1 MFKAIV
7 RSALAAGFALIALNN
22 VAYAQKS
29 KDTVRI
35 ALDQPVRLIDAL
47 HNPNPEANL
56 VDRAVMDTLIAYDPS
71 TKTYKGQLA
80 ESWTQ
85 VDNTTLDVKL
95 RHGVKF
101 SDGSEMDADDVMY
114 SLAYASDPNVN
125 FLFKDAR
132 FGWFDKAEKLDQY
145 TVRIHSKEPTAIILA
160 RLWGG
165 PPILPSRIHSKL
177 EDKAQFG
184 RNPIGTGPYKVA
196 SFDSSTGMIV
206 LERNPYYN
214 WGGYEPAAKIGRVE
228 IYPIPDAQTQLA
240 KVMINELDLIFH
252 IDYEQAKAVVAANP
266 AYKIF
271 VAPTISFS
279 YIFFDAADRTGIH
292 VFKDKRV
299 REAMLR
305 AIDVNSMRKAL
316 LPPEMSSQP
325 PMQAMCHPAHVACA
339 WSLPPVTYD
348 PAKAKALLTEAG
360 LAGGFDLELLTWGQ
374 AKVIAE
380 AVAGDLRKIG
390 VRASVNAATVNV
402 FQKARG
408 DGKAQTQVTLWDNG
422 GGAPDVDNTA
432 TFFYL
437 PGSRNYTDDAEL
449 TKWTAEGSKETDPEK
464 RLAIYRKLFDKVTE
478 ERYGMPLV
486 ELPAVLVQSKD
497 LVIDTNHMK
506 PEDFLLNRLAWTK

>member
-1 MFKAIV
+1 MIRALG
-7 RSALAAGFALIALNN
+7 RCALALAAALIFSGGA
-22 VAYAQKS
+22 AAEKA
-29 KDTVRI
+29 KDTLRI
-35 ALDQPVRLIDAL
+35 AFDQPVRLIDAI
-47 HNPNPEANL
+47 HNPNPESNL

-80 ESWTQ
+80 ESWSE
-85 VDNTTLDVKL
+85 VDNTTLDIKL

-101 SDGSEMDADDVMY
+101 HDGSEMTADDVLY
-114 SLAYASDPNVN
+114 SFAYVSDPNVN

-132 FGWFDKAEKLDQY
+132 FGWFDKAEKLDPY

-165 PPILPSRIHSKL
+165 PPILPAHIHSKL
-177 EDKAQFG
+177 ADKSAFG

-196 SFDSSTGMIV
+196 SFDAATGNIV
-206 LERNPYYN
+206 LVKNPDYN
-214 WGGYEPAAKIGRVE
+214 WGGYEPPARIGRIE
-228 IYPIPDAQTQLA
+228 IYPIPDAQSQLA
-240 KVMINELDLIFH
+240 KVMVNDLDLVFH
-252 IDYEQAKAVVAANP
+252 VDYEQAQAVAAANP
-266 AYKIF
+266 NYKIF

-279 YIFFDAADRTGIH
+279 YIFFDTADRSGIH

-305 AIDVNSMRKAL
+305 AIDVDTMRKAL
-316 LPPEMSSQP
+316 LPPEFASKPRME
-325 PMQAMCHPAHVACA
+325 AMCHPAHIDCA
-339 WSLPPVTYD
+339 WSEKPVSYD
-348 PAKAKALLTEAG
+348 PGKAKALLAEAG
-360 LAGGFDLELLTWGQ
+360 LAGDFDLELLTWGQ

-380 AVAGDLRKIG
+380 AVAGDLRKVG
-390 VRASVNAATVNV
+390 VRATVNAATVNV

-449 TKWTAEGSKETDPEK
+449 TQWTAAGSRETDPEK
-464 RLAIYRKLFDKVTE
+464 RLAIYRKLFDRVTE

-486 ELPAVLVQSKD
+486 ELPAVLIQSKN
-497 LVIDTNHMK
+497 LVIDTNHTK
-506 PEDFLLNRLAWTK
+506 PEGFLFNRLSWTK